1 MNDPLENRFKELKNQ
16 FDFEAAPKGHFE
28 RFKARIQPSKRRLI
42 PMSYLAIAA
51 SIALL
56 IGLWVG
62 SSYSDSGMELA
73 MISSEME
80 ETQTYFLTNIE
91 KQLETIEN
99 ERNEDSEEIIDD
111 SLEQI
116 KKLEDQYKI
125 LTIELGENSEDKRII
140 FAMISNFQQRID
152 VLQNLLIQI
161 EDIKQFK
168 TQNDEQFI

>member
-1 MNDPLENRFKELKNQ
+1 
-16 FDFEAAPKGHFE
+16 
-28 RFKARIQPSKRRLI
+28 
-42 PMSYLAIAA
+42 MSYLAIAA